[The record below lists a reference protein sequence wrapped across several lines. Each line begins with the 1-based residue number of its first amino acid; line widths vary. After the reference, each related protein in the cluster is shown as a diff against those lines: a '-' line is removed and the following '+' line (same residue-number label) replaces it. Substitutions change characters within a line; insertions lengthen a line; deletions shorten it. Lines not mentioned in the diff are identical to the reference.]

1 MSTVFFCTFCTMFSF
16 WVSDSLEPSQSV
28 SDLTT
33 WKDKG
38 SAADTI
44 TNGVICCA
52 VEKQLK
58 WSL

>member
-44 TNGVICCA
+44 TNGVIFCT
-52 VEKQLK
+52 VEK
-58 WSL
+58 